1 MNAGAYLKAQGWRG
15 EGFSLDHTNRGIAR
29 PLLVDHKKDLSGL
42 GTKKNDFSNQWWLS
56 AFDKSLSS
64 FGSTPAGSPSLEAPL
79 PKKTG
84 LYASFVKAE
93 TLGGTYEEPKSVD
106 MTPSTTANM
115 ETKSES
121 KKRKL
126 DVDDEQP
133 LVVEKRSKKD
143 KLREGKK
150 SKEKRTEKKEQPME
164 ADEPESPAAP
174 KKVKKSKK
182 KNLESEEQRITVMH
196 EHESSELATKQEDS
210 KEVKSSGTDL
220 SEQAMI
226 SLQDEPPTKSKK
238 SKKPKKEPSDASGE
252 SKPKKLKNGRPEKPK
267 PTAEDKLRK
276 AERRAARKAIRLK
289 KQEERAIKKA
299 EKAAKHKPTPKTK
312 RQRADKPSAVPPPTV
327 SPPVVSQSAVPVEAY
342 INPARLAMMDSPA
355 SGAQTVG
362 RIAKA
367 YRPSGANSAPQTT
380 TKSAEADKPAV
391 VGNVEA
397 HSPSDALVNPARLAM
412 MDPQALLTTQ
422 SEPIPTATSV
432 TAEARAL
439 KKGATKAEKELRK
452 AAQKER
458 RRLKAQKRYHE
469 KKSKKGGKAVTS
481 GKKFEGRGRRTPIG
495 EKA

>member
-1 MNAGAYLKAQGWRG
+1 MNAVAYLKAQGWRG

-64 FGSTPAGSPSLEAPL
+64 FGSTPASSPSLQAPL

-93 TLGGTYEEPKSVD
+93 TLGGTYEEPKSIG
-106 MTPSTTANM
+106 MTPSTMA
-115 ETKSES
+115 EIVSKSES

-126 DVDDEQP
+126 DIDDEQP
-133 LVVEKRSKKD
+133 SVVEKRSKKD
-143 KLREGKK
+143 KLGEGRKG
-150 SKEKRTEKKEQPME
+150 KEKKTERKEQTME
-164 ADEPESPAAP
+164 VDEPDSPAAP

-182 KNLESEEQRITVMH
+182 KGLENEERITVTH
-196 EHESSELATKQEDS
+196 EHDSSELATKEEDS
-210 KEVKSSGTDL
+210 KEVKQNGTGL
-220 SEQAMI
+220 SEQAMV
-226 SLQDEPPTKSKK
+226 SLQDELPTKSKK
-238 SKKPKKEPSDASGE
+238 SKKPKKEPSDASG
-252 SKPKKLKNGRPEKPK
+252 LKNGRPEKPK

-276 AERRAARKAIRLK
+276 AERRAARKVIRLK

-312 RQRADKPSAVPPPTV
+312 RHRAEKPSAVPPPTV
-327 SPPVVSQSAVPVEAY
+327 PPPVVSPLAVPVEAY

-355 SGAQTVG
+355 SGVQTVG
-362 RIAKA
+362 RTARA
-367 YRPSGANSAPQTT
+367 YRPSGANSAPQATL
-380 TKSAEADKPAV
+380 KSAEAATPAV
-391 VGNVEA
+391 VGIVEA
-397 HSPSDALVNPARLAM
+397 HGPSDALVNPARLAM

-422 SEPIPTATSV
+422 AESISIATSV

-439 KKGATKAEKELRK
+439 KRGATKAEKELRK

-458 RRLKAQKRYHE
+458 RRLKAQKRYQE
-469 KKSKKGGKAVTS
+469 KKFKKGGKAVTS

-495 EKA
+495 KKA